1 MPADGRLIDIRDL
14 TICFDKDR
22 RSSMAV
28 DDVSFHVDRG
38 EILAVVGESGSGKSA
53 TALSIMRLLPR
64 AGRVASG
71 VINFKGRD
79 LLTLSEREMRSIR
92 GGDIAMIFQ
101 EPMTSLNPVFTAGH
115 QIGEA
120 IVAHQGVSRATARRR
135 VLDLLD
141 AVEMPDPYRR
151 IDYFPHQMSGGQRQR
166 VMIAMALASKP
177 SLIIA
182 DEPTTAL
189 DVIIQAQIL
198 YLLKR
203 LQAEIGAGVL
213 FITHDLGVVAE
224 MADRAVVMQHGRIVE
239 QGSVADIFK
248 QPKASYT
255 QKLLDAVPR
264 IDAARAAPAVKSV
277 SAALLEVR
285 NLSKWFPVERRF
297 GAKADTFVKAVN
309 NISLSVRRG
318 EVLGLVGESGS
329 GKTTAGRSILR
340 LIEPTSGR
348 IDFDGTD
355 VTKLSRHELRLFRR
369 HMQIIFQDP
378 YGSLNPRWTVRRMLL
393 EPLKVYGL
401 YRTGKEREQ
410 RVAKLLELVQL
421 DPVWADRY
429 PHEFSGGQ
437 RQRIGI
443 ARSLAVEPSFIVA
456 DECVSALDVSV
467 RREIL
472 NLIKDL
478 RSRLGLTML
487 FISHDLAVVE
497 DISDRVAVMYKGEL
511 VETNTAY
518 DLYRT
523 PKDDYTKALLAAV
536 PIPDPTVKR
545 ERVRWDAAAYAAS
558 RFNAA

>member
-1 MPADGRLIDIRDL
+1 MPTESRLIEIRNL
-14 TICFDKDR
+14 KVRFDSEG
-22 RSSMAV
+22 RSSTAV
-28 DDVSFHVDRG
+28 DDISFHVDRG

-64 AGRVASG
+64 AGRVVNGA
-71 VINFKGRD
+71 INFKGRD

-92 GGDIAMIFQ
+92 GGDISMIFQ
-101 EPMTSLNPVFTAGH
+101 EPMTSLNPLFTVGH

-120 IVAHQGVSRATARRR
+120 IVVHQGVSRAAARKLA
-135 VLDLLD
+135 LDLLE
-141 AVEMPDPYRR
+141 AVEITDPHRR
-151 IDYFPHQMSGGQRQR
+151 IDNFPHQMSGGQRQR

-198 YLLKR
+198 DLLKR

-224 MADRAVVMQHGRIVE
+224 IADRAVVMQNGRIVE
-239 QGSVADIFK
+239 QGAVVDIFGR
-248 QPKASYT
+248 PKDSYT
-255 QKLLDAVPR
+255 RRLLDAVPR
-264 IDAARAAPAVKSV
+264 IDAAKVAPAAKTDTGV
-277 SAALLEVR
+277 LLDVR
-285 NLSKWFPVERRF
+285 NLSKWFPAEKSF
-297 GAKADTFVKAVN
+297 GAKSGIVVKAVN
-309 NISLSVRRG
+309 NISLSIRRG

-329 GKTTAGRSILR
+329 GKTTVGRSILR
-340 LIEPTSGR
+340 LIEPTAGR

-355 VTKLSRHELRLFRR
+355 VTTLSRRELRLFRR
-369 HMQIIFQDP
+369 RMQIIFQDP

-401 YRTGKEREQ
+401 YATRKERDQ
-410 RVAKLLELVQL
+410 RVAMLLELVQL
-421 DPVWADRY
+421 DPAWASRY

-467 RREIL
+467 RREVL

-511 VETNTAY
+511 VEISSAHE
-518 DLYRT
+518 LYRN
-523 PKDDYTKALLAAV
+523 PSDDYTKALLAAA

-558 RFNAA
+558 RSSAA